1 MLSQNFT
8 PSSPTHSHFLA
19 LAFLCTE
26 AEKVCTTNRPLF
38 LLMDTYA
45 ARNTS
50 SGGYWVVHIVV
61 TPIGL
66 QIPLAPWLLS
76 LAPPLGD
83 L

>member
-38 LLMDTYA
+38 LLMADRPSSDTYA

-66 QIPLAPWLLS
+66 
-76 LAPPLGD
+76 
-83 L
+83 